1 MPRAERERWRLLLA
15 RLEQDV
21 LLKRRD
27 PLHTPD
33 RVLWNQAVRWVRRY
47 SVQLLSASG
56 LFDPGGVELDDVV
69 QEVMLRLQSFDV
81 LQRLQTVRN
90 TDAYLAIFIR
100 NTAISLARRSQR
112 EARKADAYSR
122 AVELEAGDADVDP
135 DVVLSAGIIYASLDA
150 DDRLLL
156 RLRFW
161 EDLGL
166 DAIAEQLGVSYGT
179 AAVRLSRLLARLRTQ
194 LTP

>member
-1 MPRAERERWRLLLA
+1 MPPAERERWRLLLA

-21 LLKRRD
+21 LEKRRD
-27 PLHTPD
+27 FLYTSD
-33 RVLWNQAVRWVRRY
+33 RSLWDQAVRQVRRY
-47 SVQLLSASG
+47 TVQLLSTSG
-56 LFDPGGVELDDVV
+56 LLGPGGIELDDVV
-69 QEVMLRLQSFDV
+69 QEVMLRLQSSEV
-81 LQRLQTVRN
+81 LQRLQMVRN

-112 EARKADAYSR
+112 EARKADAYTR
-122 AVELEAGDADVDP
+122 AVELEAADADVDP

-161 EDLGL
+161 DDLGL
-166 DAIAEQLGVSYGT
+166 DAIAEQLGVSYGA
-179 AAVRLSRLLARLRTQ
+179 AAVRLSRLLARLRTRP
-194 LTP
+194 L

>member
-1 MPRAERERWRLLLA
+1 MPPAERERWRLLLA

-21 LLKRRD
+21 LEKRRD
-27 PLHTPD
+27 FLYTSD
-33 RVLWNQAVRWVRRY
+33 RSLWDQAVRQVRRY
-47 SVQLLSASG
+47 TVQLLSTSG
-56 LFDPGGVELDDVV
+56 LLGPGGIELDDVV
-69 QEVMLRLQSFDV
+69 QEVMLRLQSSEV
-81 LQRLQTVRN
+81 LQRLQMVRN

-122 AVELEAGDADVDP
+122 AVELEAADADVDP

-166 DAIAEQLGVSYGT
+166 DAIAEQLGVSYGA
-179 AAVRLSRLLARLRTQ
+179 AAVRLSRLLARLRTRP
-194 LTP
+194 L